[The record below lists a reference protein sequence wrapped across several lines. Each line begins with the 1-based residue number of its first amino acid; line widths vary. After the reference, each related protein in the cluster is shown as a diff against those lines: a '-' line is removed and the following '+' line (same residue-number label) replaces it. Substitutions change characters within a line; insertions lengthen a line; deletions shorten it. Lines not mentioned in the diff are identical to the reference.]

1 MYCMRHEVHVGVGT
15 VSKEGPAG
23 AGHECGSRNCR
34 RMSEI
39 NRGRTGATIL
49 PAERKARRDPAYP
62 RQQAFLRGST
72 GRKGRSM
79 YTLHALL
86 WQKPVHMV
94 LKLRYY

>member
-1 MYCMRHEVHVGVGT
+1 LRSGEEGREATLSRRVEGAMYCMRHEVHVGVGT

-49 PAERKARRDPAYP
+49 PAERKARRDPA
-62 RQQAFLRGST
+62 
-72 GRKGRSM
+72 
-79 YTLHALL
+79 
-86 WQKPVHMV
+86 
-94 LKLRYY
+94 